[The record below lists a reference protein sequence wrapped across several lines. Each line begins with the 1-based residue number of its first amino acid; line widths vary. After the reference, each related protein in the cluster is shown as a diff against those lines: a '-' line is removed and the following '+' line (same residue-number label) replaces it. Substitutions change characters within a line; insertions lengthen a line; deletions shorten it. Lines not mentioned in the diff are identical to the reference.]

1 MEKVR
6 IKCPVCGVILEADD
20 NPSNY
25 GKNVTCHN
33 CKSKNK
39 FSSFKRLS
47 AASGSVAEDCETEMK
62 SVSHDHDSAGSLMD
76 PETGRLYPLEEGRNL
91 IGRMTHN
98 APSKASIP
106 ISTDNRR
113 MSRAHLYIDVMEGAD
128 GHYHAY
134 ASNASNQNE
143 TTINGTVLEKEDKIG
158 LKHQDRLSLSGTE
171 LIYLGSRVNDETV
184 IHRP

>member
-1 MEKVR
+1 MEKIR
-6 IKCPVCGVILEADD
+6 IKCPVCGAVLEAVD

-25 GKNVTCHN
+25 GKNVTCPN
-33 CKSKNK
+33 CKSRNK
-39 FSSFKRLS
+39 FSSFKQLTS
-47 AASGSVAEDCETEMK
+47 HPAPVSEISETEIK
-62 SVSHDHDSAGSLMD
+62 PVSHDTTGALMD
-76 PETGRLYPLEEGRNL
+76 PETGRIYPLEEGRNL
-91 IGRMTHN
+91 IGRMTRN
-98 APSKASIP
+98 VPSKASIP

-113 MSRAHLYIDVMEGAD
+113 MSRAHLYIDVVEGTD

-171 LIYLGSRVNDETV
+171 LIYLGSRINDETV
-184 IHRP
+184 IHQP